1 MSRAI
6 RGSNYDLNMSL
17 NYVRLAYQSASP
29 NREIARNEV
38 ETMLGANDHLP
49 PNERRRRCILTFA
62 LALVTLML
70 ETPADAKCHHYSI
83 WKNPWPQSCRGAV
96 AGAVNPAPQQAAPA
110 PDRSWYVEVTDMP
123 KLDPPPPPVEHKP
136 TALDIQIK
144 NLPEDVQR
152 QIGIEM
158 LRQMMNGL
166 RMDP

>member
-6 RGSNYDLNMSL
+6 RGSNYDLNMAL
-17 NYVRLAYQSASP
+17 NYVRLAFQSASP
-29 NREIARNEV
+29 NREIARIEV
-38 ETMLGANDHLP
+38 ERIIEDNIDRSQKIRLL
-49 PNERRRRCILTFA
+49 A
-62 LALVTLML
+62 LALIALVAA
-70 ETPADAKCHHYSI
+70 TPADAKCHHYSI

-123 KLDPPPPPVEHKP
+123 KLDAPPPPPVEHKP
-136 TALDIQIK
+136 TALETLIK
-144 NLPEDVQR
+144 SLPEDKQR
-152 QIGIEM
+152 EIGIEM